1 MKAEDIIIADKQA
14 LTAYGAELMIGSLP
28 EYAEKQ
34 PRFFHASGKNELIAF
49 LREERETAV
58 ILDFTL
64 FDLESAEQLILL
76 VEKHRNSTFLL
87 LSDELTPDFLR
98 FVLYSSDRIGVVYK
112 DAPADILR
120 EAFKYTIQGKRY
132 ISQHATEILL
142 RNSIEKERRQDD
154 LTQTEREVLKLIA
167 QGKTTKEIA
176 AERFSSIHT
185 INSHRKNIFRKLN
198 INSAH
203 DATKYALR
211 AGLIDESEFY
221 I

>member
-1 MKAEDIIIADKQA
+1 MKAENIIIADKQA
-14 LTAYGAELMIGSLP
+14 LTAYGTEKIIGTLDD
-28 EYAEKQ
+28 YAEKQ
-34 PRFFHASGKNELIAF
+34 PSFFHVERRSELVAF
-49 LREERETAV
+49 LRDGKESAV
-58 ILDFTL
+58 VIDYTL
-64 FDLESAEQLILL
+64 FDFDNNEQLLLL
-76 VEKHRNSTFLL
+76 VEKHRNATFLL
-87 LSDELTPDFLR
+87 LSDDLTPDFLR

-112 DAPADILR
+112 DAPLDILR

-142 RNSIEKERRQDD
+142 RNAADKERHRDD
-154 LTQTEREVLKLIA
+154 LTETEREVLKLIA

-198 INSAH
+198 INCAH
-203 DATKYALR
+203 DAMKYALR
-211 AGLIDESEFY
+211 AGLIDGSEFY